1 MYAKATKAEVW
12 AERLKRA
19 KWVTL
24 GAALIIL
31 TQCRQ
36 GAVVA
41 SAMLAGVM
49 LASAIQPGAIQL
61 GSV

>member
-36 GAVVA
+36 GA
-41 SAMLAGVM
+41 MLAGVM

>member
-41 SAMLAGVM
+41 SAMLT
-49 LASAIQPGAIQL
+49 SAILESAMSPGTIQL